1 MDVIKALWRG
11 FARSFTQ
18 RPTSEVG
25 ARSVSGNS
33 RSGEEVIKSPPM
45 EIIGECLSNDEFVRY
60 VEALDIPNPLPT
72 RIFLHHTWKPT
83 PETWRGLSTIMGMK
97 AYYERQLWRDS
108 QGRLREGWTVGPHLF
123 VAQDGIWLFSDL
135 RHDGVGV
142 YGHNYRTRH
151 LEMVGDYD
159 AIKPTDPILESTVVA
174 LGVLHER
181 LGLDVQKLNF
191 HRDFSDKS
199 CPGWAVT
206 KEWIIPLIEDW
217 IAEYRRGKDQEEGQL
232 RQSLQRM
239 IGDLL
244 LPMNPNTALVKAAQ
258 DRGLLGALTHEV
270 PMEIQDRGYIVQL
283 FAEALLVP
291 VHEWDK
297 VQSLDEFER
306 RASSAKPRSL
316 FARGAA
322 ATSEEAPS
330 LGPPP
335 TDPYHFDGTVR

>member
-11 FARSFTQ
+11 FARSVSQ
-18 RPTSEVG
+18 GPNPRVS
-25 ARSVSGNS
+25 ARSVSRSNE
-33 RSGEEVIKSPPM
+33 SGEEVIKSPPM
-45 EIIGECLSNDEFVRY
+45 EIIGECLTNDEFVRY
-60 VEALDIPNPLPT
+60 VEELDIPDPLPT

-83 PETWRGLSTIMGMK
+83 PETWRGLSTIMAMK

-108 QGRLREGWTVGPHLF
+108 QGRLREGWTAGPHLF

-135 RHDGVGV
+135 RYDGVGV
-142 YGHNYRTRH
+142 YGHNYRTHH

-159 AIKPTDPILESTVVA
+159 VSKPTDPILESTIVA
-174 LGVLHER
+174 LGALHER
-181 LGLDVQKLNF
+181 LGLDVRNLNF
-191 HRDFSDKS
+191 HRDFSSKS

-206 KEWIIPLIEDW
+206 KEWIIPLIEAW
-217 IAEYRRGKDQEEGQL
+217 IAEYRRDKDQEQGLL

-244 LPMNPNTALVKAAQ
+244 VPANPHAALAKAAQ
-258 DRGLLGALTHEV
+258 ARGLLGALTHEV
-270 PMEIQDRGYIVQL
+270 PMEIDDRGYIVQL

-291 VHEWDK
+291 VQEWDK

-306 RASSAKPRSL
+306 RPASPKTRSL

-322 ATSEEAPS
+322 STAEDAST

-335 TDPYHFDGTVR
+335 TDPYHFDGKVR

>member
-11 FARSFTQ
+11 IARSISPSPKP
-18 RPTSEVG
+18 RVS
-25 ARSVSGNS
+25 ARAVSSNT

-83 PETWRGLSTIMGMK
+83 PETWRGLSTIMAMK

-108 QGRLREGWTVGPHLF
+108 QGRLREGWTAGPHLF

-135 RHDGVGV
+135 RYDGVGV

-159 AIKPTDPILESTVVA
+159 VNKPTDPILESTIVA
-174 LGVLHER
+174 LGALHER
-181 LGLDVQKLNF
+181 LGLDVHKLNF
-191 HRDFSDKS
+191 HRDFSSKS

-206 KEWIIPLIEDW
+206 KEWIIPLIDDW
-217 IAEYRRGKDQEEGQL
+217 ITEYRRTKNQDQGAL

-239 IGDLL
+239 IADLL
-244 LPMNPNTALVKAAQ
+244 LPTNPHTALVKSAEA
-258 DRGLLGALTHEV
+258 RGLLGALTNEV
-270 PMEIQDRGYIVQL
+270 PMEIDDRAYIVQL

-291 VHEWDK
+291 VPEWDK

-306 RASSAKPRSL
+306 QPSSQPRPGLRAAL
-316 FARGAA
+316 TAH
-322 ATSEEAPS
+322 SEPVSPLA
-330 LGPPP
+330 PPP
-335 TDPYHFDGTVR
+335 TDPYHFDGTIR